1 MTQAQLIERLR
12 GALAPCASL
21 ELAVL
26 FGSWA
31 RGNPRNDSDVDVAI
45 LPTSDWELAAE
56 LELQG
61 KLTLAAK
68 ADVDL
73 VRLDQAPILL
83 RWEVVRH
90 GVLIVGD
97 EGRYAHYRAEVLIEH
112 ADIAPL
118 LERTARHYARRIAE
132 LGVPR

>member
-1 MTQAQLIERLR
+1 MTEAQLIERLK
-12 GALAPCASL
+12 GALEPCASL

-31 RGNPRNDSDVDVAI
+31 RGNPRHVATST
-45 LPTSDWELAAE
+45 LPSCRARTGSSR

-61 KLTLAAK
+61 ELTLAAK
-68 ADVDL
+68 AIVDL
-73 VRLDQAPILL
+73 VRLDHAPILL

-97 EGRYAHYRAEVLIEH
+97 EGRYAFYRAEVGIEH

-118 LERTARHYARRIAE
+118 LERTSRHYARRLAE